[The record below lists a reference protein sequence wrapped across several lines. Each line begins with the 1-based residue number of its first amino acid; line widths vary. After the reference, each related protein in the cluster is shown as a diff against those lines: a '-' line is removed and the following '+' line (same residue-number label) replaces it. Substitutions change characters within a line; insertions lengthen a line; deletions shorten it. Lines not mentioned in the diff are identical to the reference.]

1 VTVIHSDQR
10 ALAIISNRWFAADE
24 ASWRA
29 LFAFA
34 KRYALS
40 FLTLIRQRMRVL
52 RDLVARVAFERQQDL
67 CVVAWEMREALLLGR
82 GGAGVCDRGGAQVRG
97 SYQYE
102 NNAVPAGRES
112 LST

>member
-1 VTVIHSDQR
+1 MTVIHSDQR

-67 CVVAWEMREALLLGR
+67 CVVAWEMREALLGR
-82 GGAGVCDRGGAQVRG
+82 GGSGVCDRGGAQVRG
-97 SYQYE
+97 IYRDE
-102 NNAVPAGRES
+102 NNAATAARES
-112 LST
+112 LSS